1 MFRRSSGDEY
11 ASSSQGGRRY
21 LFGIA
26 RYEFHDTL
34 DEQGR
39 MHQFVVEGDE
49 EDEPAVY
56 ETDPPTMY
64 EFMARYLA
72 GEYEKEEYEMERSP
86 AQEALLDAL
95 ELATARARS
104 GDTGFVFDDLDEG
117 DYDDEPFEDGEEIG
131 EEEYGE
137 GGTDEDGERP

>member
-1 MFRRSSGDEY
+1 MFRQSSGDEY
-11 ASSSQGGRRY
+11 DTSSEGGRRY

-26 RYEFHDTL
+26 HYEFHDTL

-39 MHQFVVEGDE
+39 MHQFVVEAGE
-49 EDEPAVY
+49 EEEEPRVY

-64 EFMARYLA
+64 ELMARYLA

-104 GDTGFVFDDLDEG
+104 GDTGFTFDDLEEI
-117 DYDDEPFEDGEEIG
+117 DYDDEPFEDEE
-131 EEEYGE
+131 
-137 GGTDEDGERP
+137 EDGEDEDRP